1 MFAPNAL
8 LPRAVFAEPVVTASR
23 ALAPTA
29 VLLAPLVAAPKA
41 AFPIAVLFSPL
52 TESSKA
58 LSPRTVLPETE
69 FAPLPILTEF
79 IVPSTA
85 NAGPPVKVNKLMN
98 AFPDVL
104 FICIIPDVVLAKN

>member
-1 MFAPNAL
+1 M
-8 LPRAVFAEPVVTASR
+8 ASNDSD
-23 ALAPTA
+23 PTA
-29 VLLAPLVAAPKA
+29 TLLVPDVKVVKA
-41 AFPIAVLFSPL
+41 SLPIAVLFPPV
-52 TESSKA
+52 TEASKA
-58 LSPRTVLPETE
+58 LSPRTVLPATE
-69 FAPLPILTEF
+69 FAPLPIFTEF